1 MGFKQQLKRAF
12 KYIVKGVPNNYLTVN
27 TYTVAP
33 NETMKGKHILITGGS
48 SGIGFFAAKKCV
60 AEGANV
66 IITGRNEEKLKKA
79 AVEIGKNCTYLKHDI
94 TDIESLSS
102 LFKNAEK
109 MFGCKID
116 SLVSNAGVSFHEGSF
131 RNVTPEG
138 WDAQMDTNLKGNYFI
153 VKEFVKYLE
162 SKDDTSGNI
171 VVITSERSMRA
182 DDIPYGLTK
191 AATNSF
197 IKGIARKVI
206 SENIRIN
213 GVGPGVTESNMTGF
227 RETKI
232 CMPSGSRAK
241 EYSCLR
247 KWQRLSVF
255 CFPMCRRAFRAK
267 LSFATK
273 QDMFQHGNMILIPY
287 NNL

>member
-66 IITGRNEEKLKKA
+66 IITGRNEEKLKNA
-79 AVEIGKNCTYLKHDI
+79 AAEIGENCACIKHDI
-94 TDIESLSS
+94 TDIESLPS
-102 LFKNAEK
+102 LFENAER

-213 GVGPGVTESNMTGF
+213 GVGPGVQNQ
-227 RETKI
+227 I
-232 CMPSGSRAK
+232 
-241 EYSCLR
+241 
-247 KWQRLSVF
+247 
-255 CFPMCRRAFRAK
+255 
-267 LSFATK
+267 
-273 QDMFQHGNMILIPY
+273 
-287 NNL
+287 

>member
-79 AVEIGKNCTYLKHDI
+79 AAEIGKNCTYLKHDI

-102 LFKNAEK
+102 LFENAEK

-138 WDAQMDTNLKGNYFI
+138 WDTQMDTNLKGNYFI

-227 RETKI
+227 SRNEN
-232 CMPSGSRAK
+232 MYAEWQSGKRIFLPEEMA
-241 EYSCLR
+241 EVIGFL
-247 KWQRLSVF
+247 LSDVSA
-255 CFPMCRRAFRAK
+255 CISGEIIVCDQARYV
-267 LSFATK
+267 STW
-273 QDMFQHGNMILIPY
+273 
-287 NNL
+287 

>member
-1 MGFKQQLKRAF
+1 MEFKQMLKRAL
-12 KYIVKGVPNNYLTVN
+12 KYIVKGVPNNYVAVN

-33 NETMKGKHILITGGS
+33 NETMKDKHILITGGS
-48 SGIGFFAAKKCV
+48 SGIGLYTAKKCV

-66 IITGRNEEKLKKA
+66 IITGRNEEKLKD
-79 AVEIGKNCTYLKHDI
+79 AVLKIGDKCSYIVHDI
-94 TDIESLSS
+94 TNIESLPQ
-102 LFKNAEK
+102 LFENAEK
-109 MFGCKID
+109 VFSHKID

-131 RNVTPEG
+131 RNVTPDG
-138 WDAQMDTNLKGNYFI
+138 WDKQMDTNLKGNYFI

-162 SKDDTSGNI
+162 SKEDTSGNI

-197 IKGIARKVI
+197 IKGIARKVV

-227 RETKI
+227 SRDENMYAEWQSGKRIYLPEEMAEVIGFLLSDVSACISGEIII
-232 CMPSGSRAK
+232 CDQAK
-241 EYSCLR
+241 YI
-247 KWQRLSVF
+247 
-255 CFPMCRRAFRAK
+255 
-267 LSFATK
+267 ATW
-273 QDMFQHGNMILIPY
+273 
-287 NNL
+287 